1 MRRQLIIQLWIIS
14 RETYFYPQLCLSI
27 IINIFPST
35 ITSTYSYSYNFI
47 YIYYIYLNY
56 LKMISRCSPHLEHTI
71 NNPSE
76 LPQPCGWNRWTHGGT
91 SKVPTEGS
99 AAAWRGAGHGPLRT
113 AGKTSGGQP
122 GVNSCFSDGL
132 VFFYGKNRC
141 MMRFHG
147 FSMEKNRW
155 DEISWIF
162 HGRTWEFHWTSLEFS
177 WNR

>member
-35 ITSTYSYSYNFI
+35 ITSTYSYSYSHLYRYI
-47 YIYYIYLNY
+47 YIHIYLNY

-71 NNPSE
+71 NNPSSSPKHFPSE
-76 LPQPCGWNRWTHGGT
+76 LPQPCGWNRWNQQGPNRRIRRCVTWSRPWPPSH
-91 SKVPTEGS
+91 SWEDFRRPTGCEQLFF
-99 AAAWRGAGHGPLRT
+99 WWEWHL
-113 AGKTSGGQP
+113 
-122 GVNSCFSDGL
+122 CFFWKKSL
-132 VFFYGKNRC
+132 
-141 MMRFHG
+141 H
-147 FSMEKNRW
+147 

-177 WNR
+177 WNK